1 MEARALLEL
10 VQGRHPSSRD
20 RLREVA
26 ATLKARGGGIEGL
39 LELVADPSLPAE
51 KRAGIEA
58 RIRSAAGD
66 PAQIARCDALPPE
79 HPLRVAAGAVVR
91 ALGAVTSGPVA
102 AESLVLPE
110 ISRQSP
116 LAPWKMLLRAIQ
128 ALYANEDALCEK
140 YLAAV
145 EPTAAAARAGSGGA
159 GADGAEAE
167 AHAGGGRLVKKAGG
181 GFAELRA
188 TLANLDQA
196 LDKNNQG
203 LVLQEIGK
211 AVALCKE
218 VCPDQLERLKQH
230 ISVRAMLAGAKV
242 ERVTAAMGGP
252 SLKNAYFW
260 RLLARGHEET
270 PHDPLAIPLACSVWD
285 EFRKHAVHE
294 KWFPAKGPEVAT
306 LYLHMADLWR
316 RIDGRTD
323 RTCGAAV
330 RRDIPGAWGL
340 LRRPACRDTRADAVG
355 AGWICYFLSSDA
367 LFGRACEADPCTENF
382 QRWLKWAGQN
392 APDHADL
399 VAERWAAALPQDIP
413 PVLHLMQSAEELQC
427 PEARV
432 QADGAGRASRRTQSR
447 CAEGA
452 AAPADFARHAA
463 FAAEEDAP
471 GGAGTARRSKSC
483 RRRSRATVRHW
494 RRRCAG
500 SIGRCAV
507 RQLRPMKLA
516 PGW

>member
-1 MEARALLEL
+1 MEQLIANGKHGFAVDVAKQVHKRVGNAASEELLVCAYAARIISLAERDLDVEARALLEL

-51 KRAGIEA
+51 KVAGIEA

-66 PAQIARCDALPPE
+66 PARIAQCNALPLE

-110 ISRQSP
+110 ISRHSP

-145 EPTAAAARAGSGGA
+145 EPTAAAARVVPAMRALMGQKQKLTPA
-159 GADGAEAE
+159 AQD
-167 AHAGGGRLVKKAGG
+167 LVRKAGG
-181 GFAELRA
+181 GFAELRT

-196 LDKNNQG
+196 LEKNNQG
-203 LVLQEIGK
+203 FALQEIGR
-211 AVALCKE
+211 AVSSVQRSLPRPVGAAQATHLGPRDDVRGE
-218 VCPDQLERLKQH
+218 GGTGDGGDGRPLVEERQLLE
-230 ISVRAMLAGAKV
+230 AAGAGL
-242 ERVTAAMGGP
+242 RRN
-252 SLKNAYFW
+252 S
-260 RLLARGHEET
+260 ARSAG
-270 PHDPLAIPLACSVWD
+270 DPAACSVWD

-316 RIDGRTD
+316 RIDDEQIERVVQRFAATFPGHGAYYAGQPAEIRELMPSGRLD
-323 RTCGAAV
+323 
-330 RRDIPGAWGL
+330 
-340 LRRPACRDTRADAVG
+340 
-355 AGWICYFLSSDA
+355 CYFLSADA

-382 QRWLKWAGQN
+382 
-392 APDHADL
+392 
-399 VAERWAAALPQDIP
+399 
-413 PVLHLMQSAEELQC
+413 SAMAQ
-427 PEARV
+427 V
-432 QADGAGRASRRTQSR
+432 GRAECAAIMQIWSRND
-447 CAEGA
+447 G
-452 AAPADFARHAA
+452 P
-463 FAAEEDAP
+463 
-471 GGAGTARRSKSC
+471 
-483 RRRSRATVRHW
+483 
-494 RRRCAG
+494 RRCRTTFR
-500 SIGRCAV
+500 RCCT
-507 RQLRPMKLA
+507 
-516 PGW
+516 